1 MAGQYFPV
9 FLPCVWA
16 GMLLAP
22 PELSPAPSA
31 VWRTYVSYTGN
42 AQHVVFQRITTHKPK
57 HESTVAQKDGWL
69 DMEIAEIS
77 ASLPPPAAY
86 VKELLKQE
94 KYL

>member
-1 MAGQYFPV
+1 
-9 FLPCVWA
+9 
-16 GMLLAP
+16 MLLAP

-31 VWRTYVSYTGN
+31 VWRTYVNYTGN

-86 VKELLKQE
+86 VEELLKQE